1 MLNRR
6 DFLIGTGA
14 AGLVTALGG
23 RRAARAAAPTKLVI
37 GTRQI
42 EVNGR
47 AARAFALTG
56 PDGKEG
62 LQFRLGD
69 DFDVT
74 LENRAGVPSL
84 IHWHGLTPPW
94 QQDGVPDISQPA
106 LAAGSS
112 YSYRFPLTSPGTYWM
127 HSHQGLQEQQL
138 AAAPLI
144 IHDPAEASLDRQEV
158 VVLLHDF
165 SFRSP
170 EEILAGLTKNAGGM
184 GDMAM
189 GGGGG
194 MAGMNMA
201 GMNMSGMNMGGSNR
215 NGSGMGGMDMSGTNM
230 PGMTMDVRG
239 MSAMK
244 PDLNDVDYDAFL
256 ANGRTLGDP
265 EVVPV
270 DKGGRVRL
278 RLINGAASTNFTID
292 TGDLDASLI
301 AVDGKGVTPV
311 AGRRFPIAVAQRL
324 DLLVALPPEGGA
336 FPILALQ
343 EGTPARTGIILA
355 SPGAAV
361 ARLASTG
368 ETGPVLDL
376 RLESSL
382 RPTRGLAERKA
393 DRRFVL
399 KLQGDMSRYA
409 WNFDGLPYPQ
419 HPPLPLKQGERVE
432 FSYVNT
438 TMMSHPIH
446 LHGHSFEVVGIGG
459 RRFQGAVRDT
469 VLVPP
474 METVDVAFDADNPG
488 KWIMHCHQL
497 YHMTVG
503 MMLELHYEGFS

>member
-1 MLNRR
+1 MFNRR
-6 DFLIGTGA
+6 DFLIGAGA
-14 AGLVTALGG
+14 AGLTTALAG
-23 RRAARAAAPTKLVI
+23 RGEARAAAGPARLVI

-47 AARAFALTG
+47 AAKAFALLG

-62 LQFRLGD
+62 RQFRLGGE
-69 DFDVT
+69 FDVT
-74 LENRAGVPSL
+74 LENRAGVASL

-94 QQDGVPDISQPA
+94 QQDGVPDVSQPA

-112 YSYRFPLTSPGTYWM
+112 YSYRFPLTTPGTYWM

-170 EEILAGLTKNAGGM
+170 EEILADLMKGAVAYAGMGGM
-184 GDMAM
+184 NRDG
-189 GGGGG
+189 
-194 MAGMNMA
+194 AGMA
-201 GMNMSGMNMGGSNR
+201 GMNMSGMNMAGSNR
-215 NGSGMGGMDMSGTNM
+215 NGSGMGGMNMAGMDMGGGSMG
-230 PGMTMDVRG
+230 
-239 MSAMK
+239 AMK
-244 PDLNDVDYDAFL
+244 PDLNDVDYEAFL
-256 ANGRTLGDP
+256 ANGRTLEDP
-265 EVVPV
+265 EVFTV

-292 TGDLDASLI
+292 TGALGATLI
-301 AVDGKGVTPV
+301 AVDGHGVKPV
-311 AGRRFPIAVAQRL
+311 GGRRFPICVAQRL
-324 DLLVALPPEGGA
+324 DLLVELPSEGGA

-343 EGTPARTGIILA
+343 EGTTARTGIILA
-355 SPGAAV
+355 SPGVAV
-361 ARLASTG
+361 ASLASAG
-368 ETGPVLDL
+368 AAAGPVLDL
-376 RLESSL
+376 QLEANL
-382 RPTRGLAERKA
+382 IPAKGLAERKA
-393 DRRFVL
+393 DRRFVV
-399 KLQGDMSRYA
+399 KLEGDMSRYA
-409 WNFDGLPYPQ
+409 WSFDGIPYPR

-432 FSYVNT
+432 LSYQNT

-446 LHGHSFEVVGIGG
+446 LHGHSYQVVGIGG

-474 METVDVAFDADNPG
+474 KETVDVIFDADNPG

>member
-6 DFLIGTGA
+6 DFLIGAGATG
-14 AGLVTALGG
+14 LTTALAGRGG
-23 RRAARAAAPTKLVI
+23 ATAAAPAKLVI

-42 EVNGR
+42 EVKGR
-47 AARAFALTG
+47 AAKVFGLTG
-56 PDGKEG
+56 PGGKEG

-69 DFDVT
+69 EFDVT
-74 LENRAGVPSL
+74 LENRAGVASL

-94 QQDGVPDISQPA
+94 QQDGVPDVSQPA

-112 YSYRFPLTSPGTYWM
+112 YSYRFPLTTPGTYWM

-144 IHDPAEASLDRQEV
+144 IHDPAEATLDRQEV

-170 EEILAGLTKNAGGM
+170 EEILADLTKSSGASAGM
-184 GDMAM
+184 GGMAM
-189 GGGGG
+189 GGSS
-194 MAGMNMA
+194 MAGMNTA
-201 GMNMSGMNMGGSNR
+201 GMNMSGSNR
-215 NGSGMGGMDMSGTNM
+215 NGSGMGGMNMSGMDMSG
-230 PGMTMDVRG
+230 GG
-239 MSAMK
+239 MSGMGQGGMK

-256 ANGRTLGDP
+256 ANGRTLEDP
-265 EVVPV
+265 EVFAV

-278 RLINGAASTNFTID
+278 RLINGAASSNFTID
-292 TGDLDASLI
+292 TGALGATLI
-301 AVDGKGVTPV
+301 AVDGKGVKPV
-311 AGRRFPIAVAQRL
+311 EGRRFPIAVAQRL
-324 DLLVALPPEGGA
+324 DLLVELPAEGGA

-343 EGTPARTGIILA
+343 EGTTGRTGIILA
-355 SPGAAV
+355 SAGAAI
-361 ARLASTG
+361 ARLASAG
-368 ETGPVLDL
+368 AAAGPVLDL
-376 RLESSL
+376 QLESRLSPL
-382 RPTRGLAERKA
+382 QGLAERKA
-393 DRRFVL
+393 DRRFVV
-399 KLQGDMSRYA
+399 KLEGDMSRYA
-409 WNFDGLPYPQ
+409 WNFDGTPYPQ

-432 FSYVNT
+432 LSYLNT

-446 LHGHSFEVVGIGG
+446 LHGHSYQVVGIGG

-474 METVDVAFDADNPG
+474 RETVDVIFDADNPG

>member
-6 DFLIGTGA
+6 DFLIGAGATG
-14 AGLVTALGG
+14 LTTALAGRGG
-23 RRAARAAAPTKLVI
+23 ATAAAPAKLVI

-42 EVNGR
+42 EVKGR
-47 AARAFALTG
+47 AAKVFGLTG
-56 PDGKEG
+56 PGGKEG

-69 DFDVT
+69 EFDVT
-74 LENRAGVPSL
+74 LENRAGVASL

-94 QQDGVPDISQPA
+94 QQDGVPDVSQPA

-112 YSYRFPLTSPGTYWM
+112 YSYRFPLTTPGTYWM

-144 IHDPAEASLDRQEV
+144 IHDPAEATLDRQEV

-170 EEILAGLTKNAGGM
+170 EEILADLTKSSGASAGM
-184 GDMAM
+184 GGMAM
-189 GGGGG
+189 GGSS
-194 MAGMNMA
+194 MAGMNTA
-201 GMNMSGMNMGGSNR
+201 GMNMSGSNR
-215 NGSGMGGMDMSGTNM
+215 NGSGMGGMNMSGMDMSG
-230 PGMTMDVRG
+230 GG
-239 MSAMK
+239 MSGMGQGGMK

-256 ANGRTLGDP
+256 ANGRTLEDP
-265 EVVPV
+265 EVFAV

-278 RLINGAASTNFTID
+278 RLINGAASSSFTID
-292 TGDLDASLI
+292 TGALGATLI
-301 AVDGKGVTPV
+301 AVDGKGVKPV
-311 AGRRFPIAVAQRL
+311 EGRRFPIAVAQRL
-324 DLLVALPPEGGA
+324 DLLVELPAEGGA

-343 EGTPARTGIILA
+343 EGTTGRTGIILA
-355 SPGAAV
+355 SAGAAI
-361 ARLASTG
+361 ARLASAG
-368 ETGPVLDL
+368 AAAGPVLDL
-376 RLESSL
+376 QLESRLSPL
-382 RPTRGLAERKA
+382 QGLAERKA
-393 DRRFVL
+393 DRRFVV
-399 KLQGDMSRYA
+399 KLEGDMSRYA
-409 WNFDGLPYPQ
+409 WNFDGTPYPQ

-432 FSYVNT
+432 LSYLNT

-446 LHGHSFEVVGIGG
+446 LHGHSYQVVGIGG

-474 METVDVAFDADNPG
+474 RETVDVIFDADKPG